1 MTDDRRQAI
10 LDNVIHD
17 EDHQSNRR
25 KLQGLYGMVAA
36 RQNGRIAAAFDG
48 RTVLDVGA
56 GYGNLTR
63 DLQDSGLECRGIE
76 IDTEKID
83 LARKWFGVEL
93 ERRDIHA
100 GDYADGQFDTV
111 VFREVIRHLRLTEA
125 VGQAARI
132 AARRVVV
139 FQANPIWLLRL
150 AYKVTGHHEHAQY
163 GLGDIAAALR
173 EAGLAVGKVEYF
185 DTIAFPLSGGYI
197 GRQLLPNWR
206 WLARL
211 VMGIDWAVTG
221 LVRLLGLGRWMCY
234 RGLIVAKKSQ
244 AKEISRRGRRER

>member
-1 MTDDRRQAI
+1 MIDDRRQAI

-17 EDHQSNRR
+17 EDHESNRR
-25 KLQGLYGMVAA
+25 KLQGLYGMVAE
-36 RQNGRIAAAFDG
+36 RQNGRIAAACDG

-63 DLQDSGLECRGIE
+63 DLQKSGLDCTGIE

-83 LARKWFGVEL
+83 LARKWFDVEL
-93 ERRDIHA
+93 ERRDIHDS
-100 GDYADGQFDTV
+100 GYADGQFDTV
-111 VFREVIRHLRLTEA
+111 VFREVIRHLSLAEA

-132 AARRVVV
+132 GARRVIV

-163 GLGDIAAALR
+163 GLDDIAAAFR
-173 EAGLAVGKVEYF
+173 EAGLAVGKIEYF

-197 GRQLLPNWR
+197 GRQLVPNWR

-234 RGLIVAKKSQ
+234 RGLILAEKKTEQKVLGPS
-244 AKEISRRGRRER
+244 S